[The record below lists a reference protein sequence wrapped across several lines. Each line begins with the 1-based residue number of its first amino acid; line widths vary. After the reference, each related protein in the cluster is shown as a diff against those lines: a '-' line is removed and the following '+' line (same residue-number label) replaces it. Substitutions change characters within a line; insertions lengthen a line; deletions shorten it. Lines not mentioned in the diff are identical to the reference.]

1 MVKMTDTFVSSH
13 KSLYY
18 DLCLTYLE
26 TVMVKLSDKP
36 RLMWACRRGMLELDV
51 ILAPFVEH
59 EYDGLTSVQQATFER
74 LLECD
79 DPDLF
84 AWFMGHRRSEDAKL
98 QTMVAYILER
108 NQIRN
113 QR

>member
-1 MVKMTDTFVSSH
+1 
-13 KSLYY
+13 
-18 DLCLTYLE
+18 
-26 TVMVKLSDKP
+26 MVKLSDKP
-36 RLMWACRRGMLELDV
+36 RLVWACRRGMLELDV

-59 EYDGLTSVQQATFER
+59 EYDGLSEAHKAAFRR

-84 AWFMGHRRSEDAKL
+84 AWFMGHQRTDDAEL
-98 QTMVAYILER
+98 QAMVEYILER
-108 NQIRN
+108 NQVRN

>member
-1 MVKMTDTFVSSH
+1 M
-13 KSLYY
+13 
-18 DLCLTYLE
+18 LTS
-26 TVMVKLSDKP
+26 TDKP
-36 RLMWACRRGMLELDV
+36 RLIWACRRGMLELDV

-59 EYDGLTSVQQATFER
+59 EYDALDEAQQATFRR

-84 AWFMGHRRSEDAKL
+84 AWFMGHDRSKDAAL
-98 QTMVAYILER
+98 QSMVIYILER

>member
-1 MVKMTDTFVSSH
+1 M
-13 KSLYY
+13 
-18 DLCLTYLE
+18 LTTSE
-26 TVMVKLSDKP
+26 KP
-36 RLMWACRRGMLELDV
+36 RLVWACRRGMLELDV
-51 ILAPFVEH
+51 ILGPFVEY
-59 EYDGLTSVQQATFER
+59 EYDALDETQKATFCR

-84 AWFMGHRRSEDAKL
+84 AWFMGHERSQDAAL
-98 QTMVAYILER
+98 QAMVSYILER

>member
-1 MVKMTDTFVSSH
+1 MLNS
-13 KSLYY
+13 
-18 DLCLTYLE
+18 
-26 TVMVKLSDKP
+26 SDKP
-36 RLMWACRRGMLELDV
+36 RLIWACRRGMLELDV
-51 ILAPFVEH
+51 ILGPFVEH
-59 EYDGLTSVQQATFER
+59 EYDDLSEGHQATFRR

-84 AWFMGHRRSEDAKL
+84 AWFMGHQQSEDADF
-98 QTMVAYILER
+98 QAMVEYILER

>member
-1 MVKMTDTFVSSH
+1 M
-13 KSLYY
+13 LNI
-18 DLCLTYLE
+18 
-26 TVMVKLSDKP
+26 SDKP
-36 RLMWACRRGMLELDV
+36 RLIWACRRGMLELDV

-59 EYDGLTSVQQATFER
+59 EYDGLSEAHKVVFR
-74 LLECD
+74 HLLECD

-84 AWFMGHRRSEDAKL
+84 AWFMGHERSKNAEFQA
-98 QTMVAYILER
+98 MVEHILER

>member
-1 MVKMTDTFVSSH
+1 MLNT
-13 KSLYY
+13 
-18 DLCLTYLE
+18 
-26 TVMVKLSDKP
+26 SDKP
-36 RLMWACRRGMLELDV
+36 RLIWACRRGMLELDV

-59 EYDGLTSVQQATFER
+59 EYDALDEARKAVFRR

-84 AWFMGHRRSEDAKL
+84 AWFMGHDRSQDAEL
-98 QTMVAYILER
+98 QAMVGYILER
-108 NQIRN
+108 NQVRN

>member
-1 MVKMTDTFVSSH
+1 
-13 KSLYY
+13 
-18 DLCLTYLE
+18 
-26 TVMVKLSDKP
+26 MVKLSDKP

-59 EYDGLTSVQQATFER
+59 EYDGLPPVQQATFER

-84 AWFMGHRRSEDAKL
+84 AWFMGHRSSDDAEL
-98 QTMVAYILER
+98 QAMVIYILER

>member
-1 MVKMTDTFVSSH
+1 MLNS
-13 KSLYY
+13 
-18 DLCLTYLE
+18 
-26 TVMVKLSDKP
+26 SDKP
-36 RLMWACRRGMLELDV
+36 RLVWACRRGMLELDV
-51 ILAPFVEH
+51 ILGPFVEH
-59 EYDGLTSVQQATFER
+59 EYDGLNDEHKAVFRR

-84 AWFMGHRRSEDAKL
+84 AWFMGHQRSNDAGF
-98 QTMVAYILER
+98 QAMVEYILER

>member
-1 MVKMTDTFVSSH
+1 M
-13 KSLYY
+13 LNI
-18 DLCLTYLE
+18 
-26 TVMVKLSDKP
+26 SDKP
-36 RLMWACRRGMLELDV
+36 RLIWACRRGMLELDV

-59 EYDGLTSVQQATFER
+59 EYDALDEARKAVFRR

-84 AWFMGHRRSEDAKL
+84 AWFMGHDRSQDAEL
-98 QTMVAYILER
+98 QAMVGYILER
-108 NQIRN
+108 NQVRN

>member
-1 MVKMTDTFVSSH
+1 MLNT
-13 KSLYY
+13 
-18 DLCLTYLE
+18 
-26 TVMVKLSDKP
+26 SDKP
-36 RLMWACRRGMLELDV
+36 RLIWACRRGMLELDV
-51 ILAPFVEH
+51 ILGPFVEH
-59 EYDGLTSVQQATFER
+59 EYDALEQTHQATFRR

-84 AWFMGHRRSEDAKL
+84 AWFMGHDRSKDAEL
-98 QTMVAYILER
+98 QAMVDYILER